1 MDDTNLSTRDFLYFK
16 TIVEEHS
23 ISKAARKLFIT
34 QPSLSQYTR
43 HLEEKAGLP
52 LFKRSSS
59 GISLTEAGKHFYEL
73 SIDVLRHIDN
83 FRFEVSDLSE
93 LRAGTVSFGIT
104 RHMGTM
110 ILPMIVPK
118 FHSLC
123 PNIRLHIVEDTS
135 ALQET
140 NLLENKIDFSLMHL
154 PLKRD
159 QNPAIHYEILDRDP
173 FVLILPKNFP
183 VKDRFFYTAESQYP
197 VLDIRELSGSACIMI
212 KKGQRIR
219 QITDSILE
227 QADILHPD
235 ILIETSSIST
245 LIQCVGVGL
254 GAAMLPRHYLELNP
268 QYRDRL
274 IVYSIPQSYHAC
286 WYACIATTQ
295 SAYLSKADQLLMK
308 IAREAIHDSIRMH
321 ELSK

>member
-23 ISKAARKLFIT
+23 ISKAAKKLFIT
-34 QPSLSQYTR
+34 QPSLSQYTK
-43 HLEEKAGLP
+43 HIEQKAGLP

-59 GISLTEAGKHFYEL
+59 GISLTEAGKSFYEL

-93 LRAGTVSFGIT
+93 LRRGTISFGIT
-104 RHMGTM
+104 RHLGTV
-110 ILPMIVPK
+110 ILPMIIPK
-118 FHSLC
+118 FRSQC
-123 PNIRLHIVEDTS
+123 PNIHLHLVEDTS

-154 PLKRD
+154 PIKRD
-159 QNPAIHYEILDRDP
+159 RNPAIHYETLDRDP
-173 FVLILPKNFP
+173 FLIILPKNSP
-183 VKDRFFYTAESQYP
+183 LKEHFFYTATSEYP
-197 VLDIRELSGSACIMI
+197 VLDIRELKNSVFIMI
-212 KKGQRIR
+212 KMGQRIR
-219 QITDSILE
+219 QITDYILE
-227 QADILHPD
+227 QANILQPD

-254 GAAMLPRHYLELNP
+254 GVGVLPRHYLKLNS
-268 QYRDRL
+268 QYKNSF
-274 IVYSIPQSYHAC
+274 IVCSIPQSYNAC

-295 SAYLSKADQLLMK
+295 NAYLSKADLLLMK
-308 IAREAIHDSIRMH
+308 IAREAIHDSINAVI
-321 ELSK
+321 